1 VKDEN
6 LINREQSFS
15 FGHYYRLNDLQYFR
29 TMAGIKIPSVI
40 KASCWIIGLG
50 LVLGIAALW
59 LPWVQT
65 TSGLG
70 QVTTLDPRDRVQD
83 ISATVSGRVAEWF
96 VQDADFVSAGDP
108 IVRIEDVDGQL
119 IPRLEAQLQAAQ
131 RKYNAAQEAVSTA
144 QIDYRRQQ
152 ELFEE
157 GLSSRL
163 SFEQARIKVQQLT
176 VDVESATAELNQ
188 AETALSR
195 QGSQLIRAPRDGT
208 ILHVEAGDSATMV
221 TAGQQLARFM
231 PANTERAVQLFIDG
245 RDIGLV
251 QQGRDVRLQF
261 EGWPAF
267 QFSGRPD
274 ISVGTFKGEVVFV
287 EPSAG
292 LNGRFRVL
300 VKQPEITEECMRADL
315 VNGLPRMG
323 ECGWPPE
330 SFVRLGANVRGW
342 VLLETVS
349 LGFEIWRLLNN
360 FPPVSNTTST
370 TSQSTFQSTTQG
382 Q

>member
-1 VKDEN
+1 MSNEQP
-6 LINREQSFS
+6 INTDQPFS
-15 FGHYYRLNDLQYFR
+15 FGHPYQTSDLQYFR
-29 TMAGIKIPSVI
+29 TLASIRIPSAI
-40 KASCWIIGLG
+40 KATCWIIAIG

-65 TSGLG
+65 TSGMG

-83 ISATVSGRVAEWF
+83 ISATVSGRIAEWY
-96 VQDADFVSAGDP
+96 VQDADYVKAGDP
-108 IVRIEDVDGQL
+108 IVRIEDVDEQL
-119 IPRLEAQLQAAQ
+119 IQRLEAQLQAAQ
-131 RKYNAAQEAVSTA
+131 RKFTAAQEAVNTA
-144 QIDYRRQQ
+144 DIDYRRQQ

-176 VDVESATAELNQ
+176 IDLEQAAAELNQ
-188 AETALSR
+188 AETNLSR

-221 TAGQQLARFM
+221 NAGQPLARFM
-231 PANTERAVQLFIDG
+231 PANTQRAVQLYIRG

-251 QQGRDVRLQF
+251 QPGRDVRLQF

-274 ISVGTFKGEVVFV
+274 ISVGTFRGEVVFV

-292 LNGRFRVL
+292 LDGRFRVL
-300 VKQPEITEECMRADL
+300 VKEPEPTEGCMRADL

-342 VLLETVS
+342 VLLETVT

-360 FPPVSNTTST
+360 FPPVSTSA
-370 TSQSTFQSTTQG
+370 SAAAQG